1 MWFPKKYHNN
11 LKTLTTMKVDLNV
24 SAASKVVAMSGC
36 SKSQVVTCGIAWR
49 MG

>member
-1 MWFPKKYHNN
+1 
-11 LKTLTTMKVDLNV
+11 MKVDLNV

-36 SKSQVVTCGIAWR
+36 SKGTEAFCGVMYR